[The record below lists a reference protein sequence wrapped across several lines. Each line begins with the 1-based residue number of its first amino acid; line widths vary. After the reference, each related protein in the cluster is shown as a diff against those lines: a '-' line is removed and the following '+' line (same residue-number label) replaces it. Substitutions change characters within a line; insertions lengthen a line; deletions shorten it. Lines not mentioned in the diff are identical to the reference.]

1 MALGLFGK
9 KWILWFNELNKSHND
24 LVGKKCANLGE
35 MTRLGLRVP
44 PGFTISLEGYQLFLM
59 KTGIDVKIRLTINR
73 YMDQLEQNVKEAS
86 DVLKDLFRSTPMP
99 PEMEKE
105 IKKHYKKLCDLAKE
119 EDVAVAVRSSGVVS
133 MPGQMDTYLN
143 VRGADE
149 IVEKIRYVWGS
160 AFSVRAIMYRHHKRL
175 PATAAPIGVAVI
187 KMIPARS
194 AGVLLTVIPTTG
206 DKTKVIIEGNW
217 GLGEIVVSGESKPDT
232 FIVNKANFGIEET
245 INPKPKK
252 VVCCPQGTTME
263 DVPLELQNISCLKPE
278 EIKKMVE
285 IACFVESYFGEPQD
299 MEWSIDPF
307 LKFPENI
314 FWVQTRSA
322 KWAKQAGAQ
331 QYFTSLLGDV
341 FKDR

>member
-1 MALGLFGK
+1 MMALFGK
-9 KWILWFNELNKSHND
+9 KWMLWIDELNKSHND
-24 LVGKKCANLGE
+24 VVGKKCANLGE
-35 MTRLGLRVP
+35 MSRLGLRVP
-44 PGFTISLEGYQLFLM
+44 PGFAISLDGYKLFLK
-59 KTGIDVKIRLTINR
+59 KTGIDDKIRVTINK
-73 YMDQLEQNVKEAS
+73 YGDQLEQNVKEAS

-105 IKKHYKKLCDLAKE
+105 IKKQYKKLCDLAKE
-119 EDVAVAVRSSGVVS
+119 QDVAVAVRSSGIVS

-149 IVEKIRYVWGS
+149 VVEKIRYVWGS
-160 AFSVRAIMYRHHKRL
+160 AFSVRAIMYRHNKGL
-175 PATAAPIGVAVI
+175 PPTTTPIGVAVI
-187 KMIPARS
+187 KLICARS

-232 FIVNKANFGIEET
+232 FIVNKAKLDIEET
-245 INPKPKK
+245 INAKPKR
-252 VVCCPQGTTME
+252 VVCGLQGTTME
-263 DVPLELQNISCLKPE
+263 DVPIDSQNISCLKPE

-285 IACFVESYFGEPQD
+285 IACFVENHFGEPQD
-299 MEWSIDPF
+299 MEWVIDPTV
-307 LKFPENI
+307 KFPENI

-322 KWAKQAGAQ
+322 KWAKQPDAHG
-331 QYFTSLLGDV
+331 YFTNLLGGL